1 MENRNIKSIE
11 VEELLNFYRSEIL
24 DLKAK
29 TNSIA
34 KSFMSQSK
42 DYWDENL
49 VEFAGLID
57 DLLEIENTTKS
68 LDDYKNQAILSL
80 SYE

>member
-1 MENRNIKSIE
+1 
-11 VEELLNFYRSEIL
+11 
-24 DLKAK
+24 
-29 TNSIA
+29 
-34 KSFMSQSK
+34 MSHSK

-49 VEFAGLID
+49 VEFTGLID
-57 DLLEIENTTKS
+57 DLLEIESTTKS

>member
-1 MENRNIKSIE
+1 MENRNINSIE

-29 TNSIA
+29 TNAIA
-34 KSFMSQSK
+34 KSFMSHSK

-49 VEFAGLID
+49 VEFTGLID
-57 DLLEIENTTKS
+57 DLLEIESTTKS

>member
-49 VEFAGLID
+49 VEFTGLID

>member
-1 MENRNIKSIE
+1 MESRNIKSTE

-24 DLKAK
+24 DLKEK

>member
-34 KSFMSQSK
+34 KSFMSHSK

-49 VEFAGLID
+49 VEFTGLID

>member
-11 VEELLNFYRSEIL
+11 IEELLNFYRSEIL
-24 DLKAK
+24 ELKVKA
-29 TNSIA
+29 NAIA
-34 KSFMSQSK
+34 KSFTSQSK

>member
-1 MENRNIKSIE
+1 MENRNINSIE

-29 TNSIA
+29 TNAIA
-34 KSFMSQSK
+34 KSFMSHSK

>member
-49 VEFAGLID
+49 VEFARLID

>member
-11 VEELLNFYRSEIL
+11 VEELLNFYRSEVL
-24 DLKAK
+24 DLKEK
-29 TNSIA
+29 TNAIA

-42 DYWDENL
+42 DYWDKNL
-49 VEFAGLID
+49 VEFTGLVD
-57 DLLEIENTTKS
+57 DLLEIESATKS

>member
-11 VEELLNFYRSEIL
+11 AEELLSFYRSEISE
-24 DLKAK
+24 LKTKA
-29 TNSIA
+29 NSIA
-34 KSFMSQSK
+34 KSFISHPK

>member
-34 KSFMSQSK
+34 KSLMSQSK